1 MMNIDGEAGW
11 DRFIST
17 IAQEVGGAPV
27 PSVTSI
33 ADAETEADNQNLPY
47 RILVSTII
55 SLRTKDAVTID
66 ASMRLFKTAPDMKT
80 LAALGEETI
89 ADLIYPAGFYRVKA
103 GQLRKI
109 AELLKDKGVPAER
122 EKLLELP
129 GVGRKTANLVLGLAF
144 GIPAICVDI
153 HVHRIS
159 NRLGL
164 IRSRNPDES
173 EKALEQILPARF
185 WIGINTLLVAFG
197 QQVCTPV
204 SPWCSRCPFAE
215 NCPRVGVERFR

>member
-1 MMNIDGEAGW
+1 
-11 DRFIST
+11 
-17 IAQEVGGAPV
+17 
-27 PSVTSI
+27 
-33 ADAETEADNQNLPY
+33 
-47 RILVSTII
+47 
-55 SLRTKDAVTID
+55 
-66 ASMRLFKTAPDMKT
+66 
-80 LAALGEETI
+80 
-89 ADLIYPAGFYRVKA
+89 
-103 GQLRKI
+103 
-109 AELLKDKGVPAER
+109 
-122 EKLLELP
+122 
-129 GVGRKTANLVLGLAF
+129 VLGLAF

-204 SPWCSRCPFAE
+204 SPWCSGRSREIPLIRSLSAGKPPGSGRQTPPPS
-215 NCPRVGVERFR
+215 PRRLRLSAD